1 MHRARGIVRGARIV
15 LQKIDHGQAVLIITR
30 DAIVRR
36 NAVAFLIPCCTNREN
51 ASILG
56 FRDVLVHDVV
66 GFDRRFAAYA
76 HVHNAHVVLLSDRL
90 RAIAR
95 QEPAICLSKGCCA
108 EISRIAFA
116 RFDDHEAR
124 IVRSSRYAFSVVR
137 ISSNDSRNV
146 RAMPISV
153 GDLVDPNLLCFR
165 IVGGANIPLQVFVRV
180 EATRV
185 HDCNGDVW
193 RTSVI
198 FLALGDLPCLIE
210 IHGLE
215 HPLTRS
221 PRVIDADRI

>member
-1 MHRARGIVRGARIV
+1 MHRARGIVRGAHIV
-15 LQKIDHGQAVLIITR
+15 LQKIDHGQAVLVITR

-36 NAVAFLIPCCTNREN
+36 NAIALLIPCCANRKN

-66 GFDRRFAAYA
+66 GFDRRFAADA
-76 HVHNAHVVLLSDRL
+76 HVHNAHVVLLGDRL

-95 QEPAICLSKGCCA
+95 HKPGISLSKGCCG
-108 EISRIAFA
+108 EVPRLSFA
-116 RFDDHEAR
+116 RLDDHETR
-124 IVRSSRYAFSVVR
+124 IIRGSRHAFSVIR

-146 RAMPISV
+146 RAMPIRI
-153 GDLVDPNLLCFR
+153 GDLVDSDLPRFR
-165 IVGGANIPLQVFVRV
+165 IVGGANVPLEVFVRI
-180 EATRV
+180 EAARV
-185 HDCNGDVW
+185 HDGNGNAW
-193 RTSVI
+193 RTSVV

-221 PRVIDADRI
+221 PGVIDADRI